1 MHTFFSSQ
9 NIERHLNFDFLIM
22 RFSLLLLQ
30 YFDFVSTLVFCLFI
44 AEAVMTTHVLPERL
58 QNEMS
63 KRS

>member
-44 AEAVMTTHVLPERL
+44 AEAVMTIHVLPVRL